1 MARRGVAR
9 ARACPAGSR
18 RRVRKQS
25 ADNTRVFGARDL
37 DKPDCAPYPGME
49 NSDIRRHTRSVA
61 ARAFETRDAP
71 RRRATHRDAPRR
83 DAARAGALAT
93 MSAAGKV
100 AARGA
105 FVLFEGADRCGK
117 STQATRLVRALE
129 ARGVEAELWRYPD
142 RATAMGKMI
151 DQYLR
156 SKSEMEDGAIHLL
169 FAANRWEK
177 KALME
182 RKLASGVTL
191 VCDRYSYSGCAFT
204 AAKGVDGLDL
214 EWCRAP
220 EVGLPRPDALMYLE
234 LSLEDAAKRG
244 GFGEERYETTEMQR
258 AVKAS
263 FEAMREDWWDVIDAN
278 REPDVIQ
285 DEVLRIA
292 LSAVEKCRAG
302 RELKRLWQS

>member
-1 MARRGVAR
+1 MRYIIF
-9 ARACPAGSR
+9 S
-18 RRVRKQS
+18 
-25 ADNTRVFGARDL
+25 
-37 DKPDCAPYPGME
+37 E
-49 NSDIRRHTRSVA
+49 NSDIRRQTRSVA
-61 ARAFETRDAP
+61 ARAFETRDAG
-71 RRRATHRDAPRR
+71 ATTRDAPRR
-83 DAARAGALAT
+83 AAARRRANETRAST

-117 STQATRLVRALE
+117 STQAMRLVRTLE

-204 AAKGVDGLDL
+204 AAKGVEGLDL
-214 EWCRAP
+214 TWCKAP

-234 LSLEDAAKRG
+234 LSLEDAARRG

-258 AVKAS
+258 AVKEM
-263 FEAMREDWWDVIDAN
+263 FESMREPWWDVIDAN
-278 REPDVIQ
+278 RDEEVIER
-285 DEVLRIA
+285 EVLEIA
-292 LSAVEKCRAG
+292 LGAIERAKSG
-302 RELKRLWQS
+302 EPLGTLWDARA

>member
-1 MARRGVAR
+1 MRYINF
-9 ARACPAGSR
+9 S
-18 RRVRKQS
+18 
-25 ADNTRVFGARDL
+25 
-37 DKPDCAPYPGME
+37 E
-49 NSDIRRHTRSVA
+49 NSDIRRQTRSVA
-61 ARAFETRDAP
+61 ARAFETRDAG
-71 RRRATHRDAPRR
+71 ATTRDAPRR
-83 DAARAGALAT
+83 AAARRRANGRARRRCPPREKWPREARSCCSKARIDAG
-93 MSAAGKV
+93 SRRK
-100 AARGA
+100 
-105 FVLFEGADRCGK
+105 RCGWCETLK
-117 STQATRLVRALE
+117 

-278 REPDVIQ
+278 RDPDVIQ

>member
-1 MARRGVAR
+1 MCANSQPTSLGFSAR
-9 ARACPAGSR
+9 AIWINQTARHIPGWRIRTFGVTRGRSPRAR
-18 RRVRKQS
+18 LK
-25 ADNTRVFGARDL
+25 
-37 DKPDCAPYPGME
+37 
-49 NSDIRRHTRSVA
+49 
-61 ARAFETRDAP
+61 
-71 RRRATHRDAPRR
+71 RATHRDDARRTATRRGETPRER
-83 DAARAGALAT
+83 KALST

-117 STQATRLVRALE
+117 STQAMRLVHTLE